1 MMQENRLK
9 RPKDVGEIKKLLQQL
24 FAATSNNEETKV
36 SSSTQAQANLVSNE
50 EETVWAVKAD
60 QTKSEEDKHS
70 SVNTSKAVMGKRRK
84 ILLSIF
90 CFSFLFSAIYLVYA
104 KVHRDKV
111 IANIANNMVEI
122 NKAGT
127 KYSINK
133 YEVTQEEWEAV
144 MGSTP
149 SYFKGANLPVE
160 NVSWYDCQKFIKKL
174 NEKTGRN
181 FRLPTTAE
189 WKSAASF
196 GFPIFVDPR
205 CRWTSWNSGGRTHS
219 VASWSSNDFGLFDM
233 LGNVLEWTEEKDLC
247 GGSYKST
254 DVSYYIDSP
263 TYRNVNPW
271 SCDSFIGFRL
281 AE

>member
-1 MMQENRLK
+1 M
-9 RPKDVGEIKKLLQQL
+9 
-24 FAATSNNEETKV
+24 
-36 SSSTQAQANLVSNE
+36 
-50 EETVWAVKAD
+50 
-60 QTKSEEDKHS
+60 
-70 SVNTSKAVMGKRRK
+70 
-84 ILLSIF
+84 LLS
-90 CFSFLFSAIYLVYA
+90 
-104 KVHRDKV
+104 R
-111 IANIANNMVEI
+111 
-122 NKAGT
+122 NKPG
-127 KYSINK
+127 KESN
-133 YEVTQEEWEAV
+133 
-144 MGSTP
+144 P

-189 WKSAASF
+189 WKSAASL

-205 CRWTSWNSGGRTHS
+205 CRWTSWNSDGRTHS
-219 VASWSSNDFGLFDM
+219 VASWSSDGLGLFDM
-233 LGNVLEWTEEKDLC
+233 FGNVLEWTEEKDLC

-254 DVSYYIDSP
+254 DVSYYRDSP

>member
-1 MMQENRLK
+1 
-9 RPKDVGEIKKLLQQL
+9 
-24 FAATSNNEETKV
+24 
-36 SSSTQAQANLVSNE
+36 
-50 EETVWAVKAD
+50 
-60 QTKSEEDKHS
+60 
-70 SVNTSKAVMGKRRK
+70 MGKTRK

-104 KVHRDKV
+104 KVQRDKV

-144 MGSTP
+144 MGSTFCIPETSKAQVGMLLSRNKPGKESNP

-189 WKSAASF
+189 WKSAASL

-205 CRWTSWNSGGRTHS
+205 CRWTSWNSDGRTHS
-219 VASWSSNDFGLFDM
+219 VASWSSDGLGLFDM
-233 LGNVLEWTEEKDLC
+233 FGNVLEWTEEKDLC

-254 DVSYYIDSP
+254 DVSYDRDSP

>member
-1 MMQENRLK
+1 M
-9 RPKDVGEIKKLLQQL
+9 
-24 FAATSNNEETKV
+24 
-36 SSSTQAQANLVSNE
+36 
-50 EETVWAVKAD
+50 
-60 QTKSEEDKHS
+60 
-70 SVNTSKAVMGKRRK
+70 
-84 ILLSIF
+84 
-90 CFSFLFSAIYLVYA
+90 
-104 KVHRDKV
+104 
-111 IANIANNMVEI
+111 
-122 NKAGT
+122 
-127 KYSINK
+127 
-133 YEVTQEEWEAV
+133 TQEEWEAV

-189 WKSAASF
+189 WKSAASGLSITF
-196 GFPIFVDPR
+196 
-205 CRWTSWNSGGRTHS
+205 CEAYSTWNSWNSGGRTHS
-219 VASWSSNDFGLFDM
+219 VASWSSNQFGLFDM

-254 DVSYYIDSP
+254 DVSYYRDSP